1 MEITG
6 LLIAAGLSK
15 RMGCNKAL
23 LTYNNL
29 TFTVGI
35 IIKLLKICKNV
46 KVVLGYESGIVEEK
60 ILSELNSFNIPQD
73 RIEIVRNDNYC
84 EGMFTSLQAGIKSID
99 KPEWVI
105 YHFVDQPQIPDE
117 FYEYFATQIES
128 EYDWIQP
135 VYEGRKGHPVLFSA
149 KICKKIA
156 SASPKQNLKQI
167 MHSEPYKKKY
177 VVCETSSIIHDIDYA
192 EDYNSFLS

>member
-29 TFTVGI
+29 TFTGGI

-46 KVVLGYESGIVEEK
+46 KVVLGYESDIVEDK
-60 ILSELNSFNIPQD
+60 VMRELNSQNISPE
-73 RIEIVRNDNYC
+73 RIEFIKNNNYN
-84 EGMFTSLQAGIKSID
+84 EGMFTSLQAGIKSITN
-99 KPEWVI
+99 PEWVM

-117 FYEYFATQIES
+117 FYNFFASQIDT

-135 VYEGRKGHPVLFSA
+135 VYEGRKGHPVIFSS
-149 KICKKIA
+149 KICKEIA
-156 SASPKQNLKQI
+156 KAPPKQNLKQI
-167 MHSEPYKKKY
+167 MHSELYKKKFIISG
-177 VVCETSSIIHDIDYA
+177 TSSIINDIDYA